1 MKLAMEKPMNVILD
15 SDPGHDD
22 AVAILLAGSS
32 EKINLLGISV
42 VSGNQTIEKTTVNAL
57 HICEYLGIDVPVAMG
72 AERPLK
78 KMPMICPEIH
88 GASGLDGV
96 SFPSLHKKV
105 DLRQGYQ
112 LIIDLCLSHQ
122 DVILV
127 PTGPLTNIA
136 LALTH
141 EPKIKDHISKIVLM
155 GGSMGFGN
163 VTPAAE
169 FNILVDPEAAEI
181 VFASGLS
188 IYMNGLDVTREVLVH
203 QSIID
208 RMDKIDN
215 IASHFFHDLMVTF
228 NANQKKV
235 FGWVDGGPLHDP
247 VTIVSLLD
255 PKCVTYQAMNVTI
268 DVSGGPS
275 YGRTN
280 CDRYDYLH
288 LPKNAFVATSIDVAR
303 YWAIIEE
310 GIRAYS

>member
-1 MKLAMEKPMNVILD
+1 MISKMPLILD
-15 SDPGHDD
+15 CDPGHDD
-22 AVAILLAGSS
+22 AIALLLAGRNPA
-32 EKINLLGISV
+32 IDLLGVSV
-42 VSGNQTIEKTTVNAL
+42 VSGNQTVEKTTVNAL
-57 HICEYLGIDVPVAMG
+57 SICQYLGINVPVAMG
-72 AERPLK
+72 AEKPLK
-78 KMPMICPEIH
+78 KPAMICPEIH

-96 SFPSLHKKV
+96 TFPPLTKKL
-105 DLRQGYQ
+105 DPRQGYE

-122 DVILV
+122 GVILV

-136 LALTH
+136 LALQH
-141 EPKIKDHISKIVLM
+141 EPKIKGHIAKIVLM

-181 VFASGLS
+181 VFASGLP

-203 QSIID
+203 HSIIE
-208 RMDKIDN
+208 RMDQVDN
-215 IASHFFHDLMVTF
+215 KASRFFHDLMMTF

-235 FGWVDGGPLHDP
+235 FGWPDGGPLHDP
-247 VTIVSLLD
+247 VTIVSLLN

-288 LPKNAFVATSIDVAR
+288 LPKNAFVATAIDVPA
-303 YWAIIEE
+303 YWDVVEK
-310 GIRAYS
+310 GLRLYS

>member
-1 MKLAMEKPMNVILD
+1 MITKMPLILD
-15 SDPGHDD
+15 CDPGHDD
-22 AVAILLAGSS
+22 AIALLLAGH
-32 EKINLLGISV
+32 NPGLDLLGVSV

-57 HICEYLGIDVPVAMG
+57 SICQYLGINVPV
-72 AERPLK
+72 LTK
-78 KMPMICPEIH
+78 K
-88 GASGLDGV
+88 LD
-96 SFPSLHKKV
+96 P
-105 DLRQGYQ
+105 RQGYE

-122 DVILV
+122 GVILV

-136 LALTH
+136 LALKH
-141 EPKIKDHISKIVLM
+141 EPKIKDHIAKIVLM

-181 VFASGLS
+181 VFASGLP

-203 QSIID
+203 HSIIE
-208 RMDKIDN
+208 RMDQVDN
-215 IASHFFHDLMVTF
+215 KASRFFHDLMITF

-235 FGWVDGGPLHDP
+235 FGWPDGGPLHDP

-255 PKCVTYQAMNVTI
+255 TKCVTYQAMNVTI

-288 LPKNAFVATSIDVAR
+288 LPKNAFVATAIDVPA
-303 YWAIIEE
+303 YWDVVEK
-310 GIRAYS
+310 GLRLYS

>member
-1 MKLAMEKPMNVILD
+1 MINKMPLILD
-15 SDPGHDD
+15 CDPGHDD
-22 AVAILLAGSS
+22 AVALLLAGRNPA
-32 EKINLLGISV
+32 IDLLGVSV
-42 VSGNQTIEKTTVNAL
+42 VSGNQTVEKTTVNAL
-57 HICEYLGIDVPVAMG
+57 SICQYLGINVPVAMG
-72 AERPLK
+72 AEKPLK
-78 KMPMICPEIH
+78 KPAMICPEIH

-96 SFPSLHKKV
+96 TFPPLTKKL
-105 DLRQGYQ
+105 DPRQGYE

-122 DVILV
+122 GVILV

-136 LALTH
+136 LALKH
-141 EPKIKDHISKIVLM
+141 EPKIKDHIAKIVLM

-181 VFASGLS
+181 VFASGLP

-203 QSIID
+203 HSIIE
-208 RMDKIDN
+208 RMDQVDN
-215 IASHFFHDLMVTF
+215 KASRFFHDLMMTF

-235 FGWVDGGPLHDP
+235 FGWPDGGPLHDP
-247 VTIVSLLD
+247 VTIVSLLN

-288 LPKNAFVATSIDVAR
+288 LPKNAFVATAIDVPA
-303 YWAIIEE
+303 YWDVVEK
-310 GIRAYS
+310 GLRLYS

>member
-1 MKLAMEKPMNVILD
+1 MITKMPLILD
-15 SDPGHDD
+15 CDPGHDD
-22 AVAILLAGSS
+22 AIALLLAGH
-32 EKINLLGISV
+32 NPGLDLLGVSV

-57 HICEYLGIDVPVAMG
+57 SICQYLGINVPVAMG
-72 AERPLK
+72 AEKPLQK
-78 KMPMICPEIH
+78 PAMICPEIH

-96 SFPSLHKKV
+96 TFPPLTKKL
-105 DLRQGYQ
+105 DPRQGYE

-122 DVILV
+122 GVILV

-136 LALTH
+136 LALKH
-141 EPKIKDHISKIVLM
+141 EPKIKDHIAKIVLM

-181 VFASGLS
+181 VFASGLP

-203 QSIID
+203 HSIIE
-208 RMDKIDN
+208 RMDQVDN
-215 IASHFFHDLMVTF
+215 KASRFFHDLMITF

-235 FGWVDGGPLHDP
+235 FGWPDGGPLHDP

-255 PKCVTYQAMNVTI
+255 TKCVTYQAMNVTI

-288 LPKNAFVATSIDVAR
+288 LPKNAFVATAIDVPA
-303 YWAIIEE
+303 YWDVVEK
-310 GIRAYS
+310 GLRLYS